1 MSRQGSFGRALFA
14 IALASAGIFHLA
26 AQVDT
31 GTISGIVTDSSGA
44 VIPKARVTITQ
55 QETDQRIAIT
65 ANESGFY
72 SAPGLRTGHY
82 SIEVSQQG
90 FQAQKKT
97 GVQVNVQ
104 DRLEVNF
111 TLSVGAATSEV
122 TVEAAAPLLES
133 ETSSLGQ
140 VIQQQTINDLP
151 LNGRMFIQLAVLGA
165 GALPSTRT
173 AERDNFIA
181 NGARAVQNSYLLDGI
196 DNKNKILGFDSGSAQ
211 VVQPVIDAIDEFKVQ
226 TSTFSAE
233 FGQAAGG
240 VVNVTMKSGTNHIH
254 GDLFEFLRNNHLDAR
269 AFFQAAGSKPT
280 FIQNQFGATL
290 GLPIIK
296 DKTFFFG
303 SWQSSRAGTAAP
315 QVASVPLA
323 SEHQGVFPSTV
334 KDPSAGGSPF
344 PNNTIPLSRWDP
356 VAGPLFALYPVP
368 TAAGNA
374 NNFFYSPLEVV
385 NSDSYT
391 IKVDHHFSGSDS
403 MFGRLSQGWL
413 YDVVPTT
420 LPAPGNTNGAANLT
434 QRQVV
439 LSETHLF
446 SGTKVNELRLGFTYT
461 LENLTL
467 DSPRQFEQF
476 GIKGVSP
483 DPYLTGLPTISPTG
497 FTQLGTPTTLGAAP
511 LPAPGGG
518 NRPLEKSGKTWQL
531 LDNFT
536 WIHNRHTMKFGVDTA
551 RVTQFGHTLNS
562 ARPNFTFNGTYTGN
576 AIGDLL
582 LGDVYSTSVSAVQLI
597 TILQYVYSGYA
608 QDDWKISRKITL
620 NYGLR
625 YEVPTPFVEAH
636 NRQSNF
642 VLDSGPCYF
651 QIVLATQAGMC
662 NAGIGGAL
670 VRTDTNN
677 FAPRLG
683 VAIQATDKLVV
694 RSGFGI
700 FYGRDE
706 NIGLANRLVANPPY
720 IPSASF
726 TGTST
731 LPAFPLQNGI
741 PAGALNAN
749 VGPSTT
755 VYYFPFNY
763 ATPYVE
769 QWNINLERQFRG
781 NFVAQIGYTGSE
793 AHKLYILDNLNQAL
807 PGPSSIPVNSRR
819 PYQGVGTISEYGPL
833 ANSHYDAL
841 IAKLE
846 RRFSKGI
853 SVLSSFTY
861 GHSIDGGGNQNDQMD
876 PAPQNAHNLSAQKGS
891 SNFDV
896 KNRFVTSGV
905 WAEQFGTG
913 AGVLN
918 HLIRDW
924 QFSGI
929 FSTQGGQPFTPIL
942 STDPSNSG
950 STTTHPNRIAD
961 GNLPSGQRSISDWF
975 NLSAFTVPN
984 CVCYGNS
991 GRGILRG
998 PGLINLDFSVVRNF
1012 QIKERFRVQFRAE
1025 SFNLANHPN
1034 FGLPN
1039 YTIGAA
1045 GAGAISTVQG
1055 TQRENQLALKLYF

>member
-1 MSRQGSFGRALFA
+1 MSQKVWFKV
-14 IALASAGIFHLA
+14 ALASASVFSLM

-31 GTISGIVTDSSGA
+31 GTISGIVTDSSNA
-44 VIPKARVTITQ
+44 VIPKAQVIITQ
-55 QETDQRIAIT
+55 QETDQHLRLA
-65 ANESGFY
+65 ANDSGFY

-82 SIEVSQQG
+82 SIQVSHQG

-97 GVQVNVQ
+97 GIQVNVQ
-104 DRLEVNF
+104 DRLQVNF
-111 TLSVGAATSEV
+111 TLAVGAAASEV
-122 TVEAAAPLLES
+122 TVEATAPLLES

-140 VIQQQTINDLP
+140 VVQQQTINDLP
-151 LNGRMFIQLAVLGA
+151 LNGRLFIQLATLGA

-173 AERDNFIA
+173 AERDNFIS

-196 DNKNKILGFDSGSAQ
+196 DNKNKILGFDSNSSQ
-211 VVQPVIDAIDEFKVQ
+211 VIQPVIDAIDEFKVQ

-240 VVNVTMKSGTNHIH
+240 VVNVTMKSGTNQIH
-254 GDLFEFLRNNHLDAR
+254 GDLFEFLRNDHLDAR
-269 AFFQAAGSKPT
+269 AFFLASGSKPT

-290 GLPIIK
+290 GVPIIK

-303 SWQSSRAGTAAP
+303 SWQSSRGGSAAP

-334 KDPSAGGSPF
+334 KDPTAGGTPF
-344 PNNTIPLSRWDP
+344 PNNTIPMSRWDP
-356 VAGPLFALYPVP
+356 VAAGLFALYPLP
-368 TAAGNA
+368 TGAGSA
-374 NNFFYSPLEVV
+374 NNFQYDPIEVV
-385 NSDSYT
+385 NSDSYN
-391 IKVDHHFSGSDS
+391 IKIDHHLGVSDS
-403 MFGRLSQGWL
+403 MFGRISQGWL
-413 YDVVPTT
+413 YDNVPTL

-439 LSETHLF
+439 FSETHLF
-446 SGTKVNELRLGFTYT
+446 SGTKVNEFRLGFTYT

-467 DSPRQFEQF
+467 DAPREFEQY

-483 DPYLTGLPTISPTG
+483 DPYLTGLPTITPTG
-497 FTQLGTPTTLGAAP
+497 FTQLGTPTTLGSAP
-511 LPAPGGG
+511 LPAAGGG
-518 NRPLEKSGKTWQL
+518 NRPLEKSGKTWEL
-531 LDNFT
+531 IDNFS
-536 WIHNRHTMKFGVDTA
+536 WIHNQHTFKFGFDSS

-562 ARPNFTFNGTYTGN
+562 ARPNFTFNGTYSGN
-576 AIGDLL
+576 AVGDLL

-597 TILQYVYSGYA
+597 TIVQYVYSGYA
-608 QDDWKISRKITL
+608 QDDWKLSRKITV

-625 YEVPTPFVEAH
+625 YELPLPFSEAH
-636 NRQSNF
+636 DRQSNF

-651 QIVLATQAGMC
+651 QLVLATQASSC
-662 NAGIGGAL
+662 NAGIGSAL
-670 VRTDTNN
+670 VRPDTNN

-683 VAIQATDKLVV
+683 VAIQAMDKLVV

-706 NIGLANRLVANPPY
+706 NLGLANRLVANPPFV
-720 IPSASF
+720 PSGSY

-731 LPAFPLQNGI
+731 VPAFQLQNGI
-741 PAGALNAN
+741 PAGALNSTI
-749 VGPSTT
+749 GPSTT

-763 ATPYVE
+763 TTPYVE
-769 QWNINLERQFRG
+769 QWNINIERQLPH
-781 NFVAQIGYTGSE
+781 NFVAQVGYTGSE
-793 AHKLYILDNLNQAL
+793 AHKLYVIDNLNQAI

-819 PYQGVGTISEYGPL
+819 PYQGIGTIDEYGPEV
-833 ANSHYDAL
+833 NSHYDAL

-846 RRFSKGI
+846 RRFTKGL
-853 SVLSSFTY
+853 SLLSSFTY
-861 GHSIDGGGNQNDQMD
+861 GHSIDGGGNQNDQFD
-876 PAPQNAHNLSAQKGS
+876 PAPQNAHDLAAQKGN

-896 KNRFVTSGV
+896 TNRFVTSGV

-913 AGVLN
+913 PGILN
-918 HLIRDW
+918 HLIREW

-929 FSTQGGQPFTPIL
+929 FSAQGGQPFTPIL

-961 GNLPSGQRSISDWF
+961 GNLPSGQRTISDWF
-975 NLSAFTVPN
+975 NLAAFTVPN
-984 CVCYGNS
+984 CICYGNS
-991 GRGILRG
+991 GRSILRG
-998 PGLINLDFSVVRNF
+998 PGTVDLDFSVVRNF
-1012 QIKERFRVQFRAE
+1012 MIRERFRLQFRAE

-1034 FGLPN
+1034 FGLPA

-1045 GAGAISTVQG
+1045 GAGTITTVQG
-1055 TQRENQLALKLYF
+1055 TQRQNQLALKLYF